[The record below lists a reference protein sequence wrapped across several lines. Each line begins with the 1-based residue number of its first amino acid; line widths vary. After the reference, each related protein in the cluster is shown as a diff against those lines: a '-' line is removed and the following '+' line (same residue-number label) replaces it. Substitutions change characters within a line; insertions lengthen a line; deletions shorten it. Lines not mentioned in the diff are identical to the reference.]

1 MRERFEEIFEQVQV
15 ELDLDW
21 WELYDSDKFDK
32 VVALIVAEFGE
43 EVLESEEYSEWEN
56 EMYWDLLISIHFQK
70 NSWQIIIAML

>member
-43 EVLESEEYSEWEN
+43 EVLDSDEYSDWVN
-56 EMYWDLLISIHFQK
+56 EMYWEL
-70 NSWQIIIAML
+70 